1 MENLQNKAASWG
13 ISAAAVIKP
22 GESSRLIVETAK
34 DIGAGVIVMGS
45 HGRTGMHWLL
55 MGSITEKVI
64 GSAVCPVL
72 VVKS

>member
-1 MENLQNKAASWG
+1 M
-13 ISAAAVIKP
+13 IKQ

-34 DIGAGVIVMGS
+34 DHGAEVIVMGS
-45 HGRTGMHWLL
+45 HGRTGLTRLL